1 MNRNIGTKQISS
13 EHIVGTVLIRLLV
26 AAVIVTAV
34 VALSGTA
41 FAQRTTGTLRGQVLD
56 PQGAVVADARVT
68 VLNQATG
75 VEQSVSTSS
84 AGTYSLPSVL
94 PGSYTVTV
102 EAKGF
107 KKAVH
112 KDVPVLADQENV
124 ADSKLEVGSN
134 TEVVEVMAGAAQVET
149 TSSAINNNFD
159 SRDVLN
165 VPVAGGAVYSAL
177 NLAILAPNTVAQPGG
192 TAGTGGAIG
201 GTRPRDNSFSVDG
214 VDDNN
219 LGVTGPNSTVI
230 FDAIQ
235 EFALQTNQF
244 SAEYGH
250 SAGGQFNLVTKTG
263 TNNYHGSGEWYSQNR
278 NFNSLDNLTKSAIEQ
293 NTPGLSSM
301 PAYDNNRFGGTFGG
315 PIIKNKWF
323 FFGAYEYTDLHGAGT
338 PTSINMPTS
347 DGMALLQGMAVD
359 SQVSSLLN
367 NFPLAT
373 TADPDLAICV
383 HCPVDSQNKPLPNIP
398 VGKLTI
404 VSPLLQQEHDA
415 QFNTDYTWG
424 HHQIGT
430 RFLLNQEKTLFPVN
444 STQSLFNQN
453 LLVRNRKIALTDAWS
468 LKNNMVN
475 DLRLQYSYYS
485 QNFAN
490 PCGSSCP
497 PDITLLDLG
506 DPTVG
511 PADVQT
517 QKQTTYQIVDNV
529 SWVHGKHTFKFGG
542 QYTHFIYPQFFLP
555 RSLGDYW
562 YNTTQEFIDDLEPGN
577 QGRTL
582 RGAGSGS
589 FLGTQSLLAAFVQ
602 DDIKVTPRLT
612 LNLGLRYEYWT
623 NPVGDSTQQ
632 LNAISNVPGVI
643 NFGVPKTDKNNIGPR
658 IGFAYDPTGSGKTAI
673 RGGFGV
679 SYDVKFQNFASI
691 TLPPQLSTELD
702 IPTAC
707 TLNPTPSW
715 CATKTA
721 FLAGGGLPQNFPIP
735 ATAADARALTTA
747 FIDDTVMPKIFTW
760 SLGVQ
765 HEVYRNSTIE
775 VRYLGTRGL
784 ELPVQYRRNF
794 ISYFDAGGTP
804 LPMFFSASSIP
815 ATFDSSTP
823 TDAAFYTFASNYG
836 NCGTTD
842 PLLPTPGLTQ
852 STPDIYQQYGFCG
865 NVTSDPPRGNSIYH
879 AGSVNFT
886 HRAGHGFTFNANY
899 TYAHTISNSDN
910 EFNTSSLNPRRSQDT
925 NLVNQDRSN
934 SDLDVT
940 HKVAVS
946 LTYDLPKTR
955 AENAVMKALLNGYS
969 IGSSFLAQSGQPVT
983 LQSGIDSNGNVDSAG
998 DRVIFNPT
1006 GTGNV
1011 LGEDGQGDV
1020 FPVCASTAGTT
1031 SGVPVGNTYIGA
1043 TSFLNAPLNGCAD
1056 NSSANFGSDPAIG
1069 FTPVN
1074 PNDRYVV
1081 AAGGVQSNVGR
1092 NSFRS
1097 PGFYTVNL
1105 SLSKNIHFTESK
1117 YLQLQASAFNVFNHP
1132 NYALSNGNVFGNGG
1146 ISVAQATHG
1155 YVLPFD
1161 GTFLQ
1166 PQQFGGGIRSMIL
1179 ALKFVF

>member
-1 MNRNIGTKQISS
+1 MNPNTWGQQNSSGQI
-13 EHIVGTVLIRLLV
+13 VWNVLIRLLV
-26 AAVIVTAV
+26 GAIIFTTV
-34 VALSGTA
+34 VVLSSSA

-56 PQGAVVADARVT
+56 PQGAVVADANIT
-68 VLNQATG
+68 VVNQATG
-75 VEQSVSTSS
+75 VEQTVSTSS
-84 AGTYSLPSVL
+84 AGTYNLPSML
-94 PGSYTVTV
+94 PGSYMVTV

-107 KKAVH
+107 KRAVH
-112 KDVPVLADQENV
+112 KDVPVLADQDNV
-124 ADSKLEVGSN
+124 ADAKLEVGSN

-149 TSSAINNNFD
+149 TSSALNNNFD

-165 VPVAGGAVYSAL
+165 VPVAGGAAYSAL
-177 NLAILAPNTVAQPGG
+177 NLAILAPNTIAQPGG

-250 SAGGQFNLVTKTG
+250 SAGGQFNIVTKTG
-263 TNNYHGSGEWYSQNR
+263 TNNYHGSGEWYAQNR
-278 NFNSLDNLTKSAIEQ
+278 NFNSLDNLTKAAIQ
-293 NTPGLSSM
+293 AQTPGLSSM
-301 PAYDNNRFGGTFGG
+301 PAYDNSRFGGTFGG
-315 PIIKNKWF
+315 PIIRNKWF
-323 FFGAYEYTDLHGAGT
+323 FFGAYEYTDLHGEGG
-338 PTSINMPTS
+338 PTSLHAPTS
-347 DGMALLQGMAVD
+347 AGLSVLQGMAID
-359 SQVSSLLN
+359 SQVTNILN
-367 NFPLAT
+367 NFPVAP
-373 TADPDLAICV
+373 AADLAPICV
-383 HCPVDSQNKPLPNIP
+383 HCADPTNPSTFNIP
-398 VGKLTI
+398 VGNLTI
-404 VSPLLQQEHDA
+404 VSPNLQREHDA

-430 RFLLNQEKTLFPVN
+430 RFLFNQEKTLFPVN
-444 STQSLFNQN
+444 STQSVFNQN

-468 LKNNMVN
+468 IKNSIVN

-485 QNFAN
+485 QDFAN

-497 PDITLLDLG
+497 ADVTLLDLG
-506 DPTVG
+506 NSTIG

-517 QKQTTYQIVDNV
+517 QKQNTYQIVDNL

-542 QYTHFIYPQFFLP
+542 QYTHFIYPQFFLS
-555 RSLGDYW
+555 RSNGDYW
-562 YNTTQEFIDDLEPGN
+562 YSSTQEFVDDLIPS
-577 QGRTL
+577 QPGRTL

-612 LNLGLRYEYWT
+612 LNLGLRYEFWT
-623 NPVGDSTQQ
+623 NPVGDKTQQ

-643 NFGVPKTDKNNIGPR
+643 TFGVPKTDKNNIGPR
-658 IGFAYDPTGSGKTAI
+658 LGFAYDPTGSGRTAI
-673 RGGFGV
+673 RGGIGV

-691 TLPPQLSTELD
+691 TLPPQISTELD
-702 IPTAC
+702 PATSC
-707 TLNPTPSW
+707 TLTPTPSW
-715 CATKTA
+715 CATGSG
-721 FLAGGGLPQNFPIP
+721 FLAGGGLPQTFPPP
-735 ATAADARALTTA
+735 ATAADARNLTTA

-765 HEVYRNSTIE
+765 HELYRNSTIE

-794 ISYFDAGGTP
+794 ISYFDAGGAA
-804 LPMFFSASSIP
+804 LPTYFSASSIP
-815 ATFDSSTP
+815 STYSASTP
-823 TDAAFYTFASNYG
+823 TDANFYNYIFNYAF
-836 NCGTTD
+836 NCGTPNT
-842 PLLPTPGLTQ
+842 LFATPGLTQ
-852 STPDIYQQYGFCG
+852 SSPDVYQQYGFCG
-865 NVTSDPPRGNSIYH
+865 NVTSDPPKGSSIYH

-910 EFNTSSLNPRRSQDT
+910 EFHTSALNPRRAQDT
-925 NLVNQDRSN
+925 NNINQDRGN

-946 LTYDLPKTR
+946 LTYDLPKAR
-955 AENAVMKALLNGYS
+955 SENVVLKALLNGYS
-969 IGSSFLAQSGQPVT
+969 LGSSFLAQSGQPVT
-983 LQSGIDSNGNVDSAG
+983 IQSGVDSNGNFDSAG
-998 DRVIFNPT
+998 DRAVFNPS
-1006 GTGNV
+1006 GSGNV
-1011 LGEDGQGDV
+1011 LNEAGQGDV
-1020 FPVCASTAGTT
+1020 FPVCASTAGTA

-1043 TSFLNAPLNGCAD
+1043 TSFLNAPLNGCAK
-1056 NSSANFGSDPAIG
+1056 NGSATFGFDPAIG
-1069 FTPVN
+1069 YTPVN
-1074 PNDRYVV
+1074 PNDRYVI
-1081 AAGGVQSNVGR
+1081 AGGGALANIGR

-1105 SLSKNIHFTESK
+1105 SVSKRVHFTESK
-1117 YLQLQASAFNVFNHP
+1117 YLQLQASAFNIFNHP

-1146 ISVAQATHG
+1146 ITTALATPG

-1161 GTFLQ
+1161 GSFLQ
-1166 PQQFGGGIRSMIL
+1166 PKQFGGGIRSMIL